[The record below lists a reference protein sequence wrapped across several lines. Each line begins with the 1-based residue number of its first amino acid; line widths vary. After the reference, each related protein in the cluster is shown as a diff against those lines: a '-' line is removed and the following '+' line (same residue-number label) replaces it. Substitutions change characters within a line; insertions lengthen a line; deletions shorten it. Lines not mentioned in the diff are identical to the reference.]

1 MSMTSKQANS
11 IILPSSIRINSV
23 KGFWAE
29 LREGEVDFS
38 RTAVILSS
46 SHMQDETK
54 LAGIPRRLVLYFDD
68 VTALGARSYNDA
80 LAAQIRTF
88 VDELAETA
96 SGEADRIDTLL
107 VCCDAG
113 QSRSAAIAAAIS
125 RYLGQDEW
133 QIWDNPRYRPNPLV
147 YQLTCKALGIR
158 VWTPALRYRV
168 RRNARALQ
176 NAIRSA
182 RRK

>member
-1 MSMTSKQANS
+1 MTNKQANS
-11 IILPSSIRINSV
+11 TILPPSIRINSV

-29 LREGEVDFS
+29 LKEGEVDFS
-38 RTAVILSS
+38 HSAVILAS
-46 SHMQDETK
+46 SHLQDETK
-54 LAGIPRRLVLYFDD
+54 FSGISRHLVLYFDD
-68 VTALGARSYNDA
+68 VTASGTRSYNDE

-88 VDELAETA
+88 VDVIIETE
-96 SGEADRIDTLL
+96 SGEAAGIDTLL

-113 QSRSAAIAAAIS
+113 QSRSAAIAAAVS

-133 QIWDNPRYRPNPLV
+133 AIWDNPRYRPNPLV
-147 YQLTCKALGIR
+147 YRLTCKALGIR
-158 VWTPALRYRV
+158 VWKLALRYRV

-176 NAIRSA
+176 SAIRSA